1 MEEIKIE
8 KALKWITINYIVVLV
23 GIVTGI
29 LCKVTPLFA
38 IITAPIVAYGFVSFI
53 LPIGTIVIAIKEIIK
68 KNMIK
73 QNVIAIILAIIYEVG
88 YWIFIAGA
96 MNY

>member
-1 MEEIKIE
+1 MA
-8 KALKWITINYIVVLV
+8 KALKLIMINYIIILV
-23 GIVTGI
+23 GVATAI

-68 KNMIK
+68 KNMIN
-73 QNVIAIILAIIYEVG
+73 QNVIAIILAIIYEV
-88 YWIFIAGA
+88 
-96 MNY
+96 